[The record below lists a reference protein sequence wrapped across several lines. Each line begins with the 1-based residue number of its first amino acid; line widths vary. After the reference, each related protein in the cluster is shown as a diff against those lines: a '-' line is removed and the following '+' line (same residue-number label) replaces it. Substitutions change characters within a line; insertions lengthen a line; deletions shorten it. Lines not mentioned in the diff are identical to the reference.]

1 MKQDTFE
8 DVKDRI
14 IYVLEN
20 AAAAEKGGKPR
31 PHEDYLDMIK
41 TFRVCRYD
49 GDYDL
54 NVTWDDLKK
63 WGVGLEAIVE
73 AANRNS
79 PVLNPPMIYQVTCT
93 ISGVQ
98 PITIGDS
105 MDEILENMADIG
117 EVRFPMYMLTNANI
131 QYGACS
137 ILNESLLGQIADLWE
152 DDIVL
157 LPSSVHEFLM
167 IPYSKGRIDFEEWQ
181 ETVST
186 MNGMDFM
193 EDSALSDSVYWYDR
207 NNQKVVIGYCPK

>member
-1 MKQDTFE
+1 MKQGTFE

-20 AAAAEKGGKPR
+20 AAAAEKDGRPI
-31 PHEDYLDMIK
+31 PHEDYLEMIK
-41 TFRVCRYD
+41 TFRVCRHD
-49 GDYDL
+49 GDYDF

-63 WGVGLEAIVE
+63 WGVGLEAVVE
-73 AANRNS
+73 SANRNS
-79 PVLNPPMIYQVTCT
+79 PVLNPPMIYQVACT

-105 MDEILENMADIG
+105 MDEILENMADI
-117 EVRFPMYMLTNANI
+117 EDVTFPMYMLTNVSE

-157 LPSSVHEFLM
+157 LPSSLHEFLM
-167 IPYSKGRIDFEEWQ
+167 IPYSKSRMDLEEWQ

-193 EDSALSDSVYWYDR
+193 EDSVLSDSVYRYDR
-207 NNQKVVIGYCPK
+207 KNQKVVIGYCPK